1 MPEALCRMNFDWTLG
16 DLAEGLR
23 RYDAGEFF
31 AAHEFWEIV
40 WLAAPEPDKKFL
52 QALIQ
57 VTAAFHHVQRKNY
70 IGAERLLSAA
80 LRKLEPYPSSYASL
94 SVALLRDDIRDTLQA
109 LRDLHPPPELA
120 APRIHPHP

>member
-1 MPEALCRMNFDWTLG
+1 MTEVLPRMIFDWIHG

-31 AAHEFWEIV
+31 AAHESWEIV
-40 WLAAPEPDKKFL
+40 WLAAFEPDKTFL
-52 QALIQ
+52 QGLIQ
-57 VTAAFHHVQRKNY
+57 VTAAFHHVQRENY

-80 LRKLEPYPSSYASL
+80 LRKLEPYPPTYARL

-109 LRDLHPPPELA
+109 LRSGQLPLELSP
-120 APRIHPHP
+120 PRIHPHL